1 MAAASSLRDLTDEVP
16 SKRLEILAQQ
26 LRLYKPVT
34 ATTAASAAGPI
45 GEEGIGGG
53 SDLSQQVAS
62 GGPSASFAQ
71 KNITLIKR
79 SAKRAAVLVCL
90 FEGDDGELRVILTKR
105 SANLSSHSGEVSLPG
120 GKAEEGDANDVETAL
135 REAKEEIGLD
145 PSSVTVVTVIE
156 PFLSKHLLR
165 VAPVVC
171 ILPNKESFTPS
182 VNKSEVDAIFD
193 APLEM
198 FLKNDKRRWE
208 EREWLG
214 LKFLVHFFD
223 FQCEKGEFVIWGLTA
238 QILIRTASIVFQRPP
253 DFVDQTPEFHVLN
266 QRKDVSLS

>member
-1 MAAASSLRDLTDEVP
+1 MAAAPSPRDDLTDEVP

-26 LRLYKPVT
+26 LRLYKPIP
-34 ATTAASAAGPI
+34 ATTAI
-45 GEEGIGGG
+45 MEEGIGGG
-53 SDLSQQVAS
+53 GLLSQQMAS
-62 GGPSASFAQ
+62 GCPSASFAQ
-71 KNITLIKR
+71 KNTTFINR

-120 GKAEEGDANDVETAL
+120 GKAEEGDANDAATAL

-145 PSSVTVVTVIE
+145 PSSVTVVAVLE

-182 VNKSEVDAIFD
+182 ANKSEVDAIFD

-198 FLKNDKRRWE
+198 FLKNEKRRWE

-223 FQCEKGEFVIWGLTA
+223 FQCEKGEFMIWGLTA

-253 DFVDQTPEFHVLN
+253 DFVEQSPEFHVLN
-266 QRKDVSLS
+266 QREDVSLL